1 MVSILRYG
9 VVMFAGCFITGC
21 AASQQ
26 PTGRTDYPAVA
37 ESELVVL
44 ASAFKRGDLGLGNCP
59 WLHPVSGNPTT
70 VPCDL
75 VPLDILISMA
85 ENSANKH
92 AQLELGKRYEEGRGV
107 AADRNKARKL
117 YRLAG
122 RDSVRGRP
130 IPMPGRNLSPLAFG
144 EEGHGGTVIA
154 AGLSRPRV
162 PGWIHPPGLE
172 EARQRLRDL
181 EK

>member
-1 MVSILRYG
+1 MVSMLRHCFVLTAS
-9 VVMFAGCFITGC
+9 VVITGC

-26 PTGRTDYPAVA
+26 TSFTTAYPVVT
-37 ESELVVL
+37 ESELVIL
-44 ASAFKRGDLGLGNCP
+44 ASAFNQGDAESGNCP

-75 VPLDILISMA
+75 VPLDILTPMA
-85 ENSANKH
+85 ENPANKH

-107 AADRNKARKL
+107 AADLNKARKL
-117 YRLAG
+117 YRAAA
-122 RDSVRGRP
+122 RDSMRGRP
-130 IPMPGRNLSPLAFG
+130 IFVPGRDLSPLAFG

-162 PGWIHPPGLE
+162 PGWISPPGLE
-172 EARQRLRDL
+172 EAMQRLRNL